1 MPQHRTRILVVDDHA
16 IVREG
21 YKLILGREPDLE
33 VIGEAANGREA
44 VIMGGE
50 SKPDIVIMDV
60 SMPELNGVEA
70 TLRLQTVSPKSRVIA
85 LSMHRD
91 GVYARDILRVGAR
104 AYLLKD
110 SAASDLL
117 VAIRAVMRNEGFI
130 SPAVSESVL
139 SEYRKHVTHP
149 LDRLTHR
156 EREVL
161 QMLTSGKSNKEI
173 ATDLNLSP
181 YTVESHRGKIMEK
194 LNLHSITDL
203 VRFAMRCGLVD

>member
-1 MPQHRTRILVVDDHA
+1 MPQHRTRVLVVDDHA

-21 YKLILGREPDLE
+21 FKLILGREPDIE
-33 VIGEAANGREA
+33 VIGEAANGLEA
-44 VIMGGE
+44 VSLAAE
-50 SKPDIVIMDV
+50 HKPDVVIMDV

-70 TLRLQTVSPKSRVIA
+70 TRRLQEVSPRSRVIA

-104 AYLLKD
+104 AFLLKD

-117 VAIRAVMRNEGFI
+117 MAIRAVMRNQGFI
-130 SPAVSESVL
+130 SPAVVGSVL
-139 SEYRKHVTHP
+139 TEYRKHVTLP

-161 QMLTSGKSNKEI
+161 QMLSSGKSNKQI
-173 ATDLNLSP
+173 ATELNLSP
-181 YTVESHRGKIMEK
+181 YTVESHRTKIMEK

>member
-1 MPQHRTRILVVDDHA
+1 MSQHKTRVLVVDDHA

-21 YKLILGREPDLE
+21 FKLILGREPDLE
-33 VIGEAANGREA
+33 VIGEAANGLEA
-44 VIMGGE
+44 VTMAAE

-70 TLRLQTVSPKSRVIA
+70 TLRLQDVSPTSRVIA

-130 SPAVSESVL
+130 SPAVVGSVL
-139 SEYRKHVTHP
+139 NEYRKHVILP

-156 EREVL
+156 EREVF
-161 QMLTSGKSNKEI
+161 QMLSSGKSNKEI
-173 ATDLNLSP
+173 ANELNLSP
-181 YTVESHRGKIMEK
+181 YTVESHRNKIMEK